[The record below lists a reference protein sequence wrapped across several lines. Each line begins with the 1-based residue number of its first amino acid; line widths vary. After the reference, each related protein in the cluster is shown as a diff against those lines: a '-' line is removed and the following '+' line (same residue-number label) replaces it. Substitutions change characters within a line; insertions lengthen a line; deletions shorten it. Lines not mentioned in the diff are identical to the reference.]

1 MWEECVILDLAKRGN
16 NIRSINAHSNTPDG
30 VKLMRHLGFTEIV
43 PKAPV
48 PGLRDFII
56 EVERSDIP
64 FIIRYKEEFKKRQ
77 EENIDSKP
85 DSKADGKTSMPVDAS
100 RQNRTKRASPGQ
112 SKKA

>member
-1 MWEECVILDLAKRGN
+1 MWEECVILDLAKRGI
-16 NIRSINAHSNTPDG
+16 NIRSMNAHSNTPDG

-64 FIIRYKEEFKKRQ
+64 HNEVEGRIQ
-77 EENIDSKP
+77 E
-85 DSKADGKTSMPVDAS
+85 AARGKH
-100 RQNRTKRASPGQ
+100 
-112 SKKA
+112 

>member
-1 MWEECVILDLAKRGN
+1 MLDPHIGKWPE
-16 NIRSINAHSNTPDG
+16 T
-30 VKLMRHLGFTEIV
+30 LMRHLGFTEIV

-64 FIIRYKEEFKKRQ
+64 FIMRYKEEFKKRQ

-85 DSKADGKTSMPVDAS
+85 DGKTAIPVDAS
-100 RQNRTKRASPGQ
+100 RQNQTKQAVPGQ
-112 SKKA
+112 SKKT